1 MTKQDAW
8 QKNAII
14 YQIYP
19 KSFQDS
25 NGDGIGDLN
34 GVRQRIPYLK
44 QLGITAVWLNPI
56 YQSPGV
62 DNGYDVSDYY
72 KIDPVMGTMADFE
85 AIVNDLHQ
93 AGIKLIMDFV
103 LNHTSD
109 QHHWFKAAVSDPA
122 SPYRDYY
129 IFAGKNGVRPNNWGS
144 FFGGSCWAAD
154 PAGTGQSYFHL
165 FAKEMPDLNWKNP
178 AVREEMFK
186 AAEFWLKKGVDGLR
200 LDAFI
205 HIAKADLRQSY
216 PSEDDKPVIAEDFF
230 ANRPEV
236 QEWLAPFCA
245 RLREEFPDLL
255 LLGEAASASINLAVD
270 YTDPK
275 RNLMDSVITFR
286 YFTEKEDSVNP
297 DFSGQ
302 YQPKEFDWLAFKQNQ
317 TVWQQTLSAAPTL
330 YWSNHDMARLATR
343 VAKTPVQQRSLAMAM
358 YLERGIP
365 VIYYGEE
372 LGLHNLEFDNAD
384 QFADETV
391 ADFVKEAGE
400 AGVDEKTA
408 LEMASQTHKLPARGP
423 MPWDDSQYGGFSTA
437 EPWLTGRSRDKV
449 SVASEDADPASMLNF
464 YRQLLKLKQ
473 TPLFTK
479 GSYYLLDTKADL
491 LVYQRDLGDDR
502 ALVVVSLSAKKEHL
516 TLPEELTPVLTAG
529 SINLQGKELTLM
541 PFAGVVLQKKNKQ

>member
-85 AIVNDLHQ
+85 ALVTDLHQ

-109 QHHWFKAAVSDPA
+109 QHPWFKAAVSDPA

-129 IFAGKNGVRPNNWGS
+129 IFAGKNGVRPSNWGS

-255 LLGEAASASINLAVD
+255 LLGEAASASINLAAD

-297 DFSGQ
+297 DFSDQ

-479 GSYYLLDTKADL
+479 GSYYLLDTKPDL
-491 LVYQRDLGDDR
+491 LVYQRDLGDER

>member
-85 AIVNDLHQ
+85 ALVTDLHQ

-109 QHHWFKAAVSDPA
+109 QHPWFKAAVSDPA

-297 DFSGQ
+297 DFSDQ

-343 VAKTPVQQRSLAMAM
+343 VAKTPVQQRSLALAM

-408 LEMASQTHKLPARGP
+408 LAMASQTHKLPARGP

-437 EPWLTGRSRDKV
+437 SPWLTGRSRDKV
-449 SVASEDADPASMLNF
+449 SVASEDADPSSMLNF

-491 LVYQRDLGDDR
+491 LVYQRDLGADR

-541 PFAGVVLQKKNKQ
+541 PFAGAVLQKQAK

>member
-44 QLGITAVWLNPI
+44 QLGITAIWLNPI

-85 AIVNDLHQ
+85 ALVTDLHQ

-109 QHHWFKAAVSDPA
+109 QHPWFKAAVSDPA

-144 FFGGSCWAAD
+144 FFDGSCWAAD

-297 DFSGQ
+297 DFSDQ

-372 LGLHNLEFDNAD
+372 LGLHNLEFDNVN

-423 MPWDDSQYGGFSTA
+423 MPWDNSQYGGFSTA
-437 EPWLTGRSRDKV
+437 EPWLMGRSRDKV

-541 PFAGVVLQKKNKQ
+541 PFAGVVLQKKK

>member
-8 QKNAII
+8 QKKAII

-56 YQSPGV
+56 YQSPGI

-85 AIVNDLHQ
+85 ALVTDLQQ

-109 QHHWFKAAVSDPA
+109 QHPWFKAAVSDPA

-165 FAKEMPDLNWKNP
+165 FAKEM
-178 AVREEMFK
+178 FK

-216 PSEDDKPVIAEDFF
+216 PSEDDKPIIAEDFF

-343 VAKTPVQQRSLAMAM
+343 VAKTPVQQQSLAMAM

-400 AGVDEKTA
+400 AGVDEKTS

-502 ALVVVSLSAKKEHL
+502 ALVVVSLSVKKEHL

-541 PFAGVVLQKKNKQ
+541 PFAGVVLQKKK